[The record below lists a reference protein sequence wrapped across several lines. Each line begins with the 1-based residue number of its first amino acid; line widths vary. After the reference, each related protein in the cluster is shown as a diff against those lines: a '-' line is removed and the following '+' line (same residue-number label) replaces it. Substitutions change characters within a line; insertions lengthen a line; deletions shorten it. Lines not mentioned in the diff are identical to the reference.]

1 MELSIDE
8 RRLID
13 RAVHREP
20 EAFSELYLRYQ
31 PSVLRHIYYVVGDA
45 DEASDITSEAF
56 LRAWKAIERFEDRGV
71 SIRAWLVK
79 IAYNLATRHVKRQR
93 RSRAMSDLDMTML
106 QDEVALSPDEA
117 TEKSFELQNLHRAIL
132 ALPTIQRKVI
142 VLRSLNQMGYDEVG
156 AIIGKSSG
164 AVRVI
169 QHRAIRA
176 LRGLLQESDFRA
188 LSGRIGEGDAL
199 ETSVR
204 AATRLRIAQRNAN

>member
-20 EAFSELYLRYQ
+20 EAFSELYVRYH

-45 DEASDITSEAF
+45 EEASDITSEAF
-56 LRAWKAIERFEDRGV
+56 LRAWKAIEGFEDRGI

-79 IAYNLATRHVKRQR
+79 IAYNLATRHLKREK
-93 RSRAMSDLDMTML
+93 RARVMSDLDVTML
-106 QDEVALSPDEA
+106 HDDQRPSPHEMA
-117 TEKSFELQNLHRAIL
+117 EKSFELQSLRWAIL
-132 ALPTIQRKVI
+132 SLPAVQRKVI
-142 VLRSLNQMGYDEVG
+142 VLRSLNQLEYHEVG

-176 LRGLLQESDFRA
+176 LRAILEDADFKS
-188 LSGRIGEGDAL
+188 LSGRVD
-199 ETSVR
+199 ETEVVEAS
-204 AATRLRIAQRNAN
+204 ANGPARLRMAQPNAN